1 MRMGDKLAVEY
12 DLKETDFQVVP
23 LGVQLFVE
31 NAVRHG
37 IFFRGKTGGKIT
49 IQSDKDKDG
58 NIVVKIMD
66 TGVGF
71 DSQKVLAEIDRGE
84 KDAAGIKNLTFQFKR
99 LLNADVSVESQ
110 IGAGTEVTI
119 LIPGH

>member
-1 MRMGDKLAVEY
+1 MES
-12 DLKETDFQVVP
+12 TVVFAE
-23 LGVQLFVE
+23 G
-31 NAVRHG
+31 
-37 IFFRGKTGGKIT
+37 
-49 IQSDKDKDG
+49 SDSCHFYRIPAMALDKDG

-99 LLNADVSVESQ
+99 LLDADVKVESH
-110 IGAGTEVTI
+110 IGAGTVVTI
-119 LIPGH
+119 TIPPAAV